1 MLQIA
6 KSLPVILLFSCLSS
20 TFSINPVLAEEKMLH
35 TLTVTG
41 QGIEQV
47 PTTITQVQLGVEIKG
62 ETAEQVQQQVAQ
74 KSSAVIEFLRS
85 RQVEELQTTGVSL
98 QPIYDYKNDDNKLI
112 GYIGTNTVSF
122 RLQTDN
128 MGNLLDEAVRAGAT
142 KIDSLSFTAEENAI
156 AEAQK
161 QALRKAT
168 ENAKQ
173 QADAVLETL
182 NLRSQEIVGIQVN
195 HANSPIPQPMA
206 MEMMKA
212 ADSSTPV
219 VGGKQTVE
227 ASVTLQISY

>member
-20 TFSINPVLAEEKMLH
+20 TLNTNLVLAEEKMLH

-41 QGIEQV
+41 QGIKQV

-62 ETAEQVQQQVAQ
+62 ETAEQVQQEVAQ
-74 KSSAVIEFLRS
+74 KSSAVIDFLRS

-98 QPIYDYKNDDNKLI
+98 QPIYDYNNNDNKLI

-142 KIDSLSFTAEENAI
+142 RIDSLSFTAEENAI

-168 ENAKQ
+168 EDAKQ
-173 QADAVLETL
+173 QADAVLESL
-182 NLRSQEIVGIQVN
+182 NLRSQEVVGIQVN

-212 ADSSTPV
+212 ADGSTPV
-219 VGGKQTVE
+219 VGGEQTVQ